1 MQDGFSE
8 PRRVCIYASSG
19 EENSY
24 GAEDLRRNLL
34 FYISNP
40 FSLKIVCKVVFVSP
54 DAYYGTRVR
63 VRKSRMVRKI
73 YAVFYL
79 KYISNP
85 FSVKIWCKTGFRK
98 PRRVCIYASS
108 GEQKPH
114 RAEDL
119 RCNFWFYIS
128 MPFSLK
134 IVYKV
139 VFVNPDAYYGTRVRV
154 NKSRIV
160 RKIYAKP
167 SFFAISAVFNSSNL
181 DTPFSCMVTPYST
194 SASSMVP
201 RRWVIKMN
209 WVFLVI
215 RRTY

>member
-1 MQDGFSE
+1 
-8 PRRVCIYASSG
+8 
-19 EENSY
+19 
-24 GAEDLRRNLL
+24 
-34 FYISNP
+34 
-40 FSLKIVCKVVFVSP
+40 
-54 DAYYGTRVR
+54 
-63 VRKSRMVRKI
+63 MVRKI

-85 FSVKIWCKTGFRK
+85 FSVKIWCKTGF
-98 PRRVCIYASS
+98 PSPDAYYGTRVQVNKSRIVPKIYAVFC
-108 GEQKPH
+108 
-114 RAEDL
+114 L
-119 RCNFWFYIS
+119 NYIA
-128 MPFSLK
+128 MPFSVK

-139 VFVNPDAYYGTRVRV
+139 VFVNPDAYYGTRVWV

-181 DTPFSCMVTPYST
+181 DTPFSCIVTPYST

>member
-1 MQDGFSE
+1 
-8 PRRVCIYASSG
+8 
-19 EENSY
+19 
-24 GAEDLRRNLL
+24 
-34 FYISNP
+34 
-40 FSLKIVCKVVFVSP
+40 
-54 DAYYGTRVR
+54 
-63 VRKSRMVRKI
+63 
-73 YAVFYL
+73 
-79 KYISNP
+79 
-85 FSVKIWCKTGFRK
+85 
-98 PRRVCIYASS
+98 
-108 GEQKPH
+108 
-114 RAEDL
+114 
-119 RCNFWFYIS
+119 

-139 VFVNPDAYYGTRVRV
+139 VFVNPDAYVYTQVQVNKSRMVPKIYAVFCLNYIAMPFSVKIVYKVVFVNPDAYVYTRVRV

-194 SASSMVP
+194 SASSIVP

>member
-1 MQDGFSE
+1 
-8 PRRVCIYASSG
+8 
-19 EENSY
+19 
-24 GAEDLRRNLL
+24 
-34 FYISNP
+34 
-40 FSLKIVCKVVFVSP
+40 
-54 DAYYGTRVR
+54 
-63 VRKSRMVRKI
+63 MVPKI
-73 YAVFYL
+73 YAVFCL
-79 KYISNP
+79 NYIAMP

-98 PRRVCIYASS
+98 PRRVLRYANS
-108 GEQKPH
+108 GEENSYGAQ
-114 RAEDL
+114 DL
-119 RCNFWFYIS
+119 RCNLLFYIS
-128 MPFSLK
+128 YPFSVK
-134 IVYKV
+134 IWCKTG
-139 VFVNPDAYYGTRVRV
+139 FPSPDAYVYTRVWV

>member
-1 MQDGFSE
+1 
-8 PRRVCIYASSG
+8 V
-19 EENSY
+19 N
-24 GAEDLRRNLL
+24 
-34 FYISNP
+34 
-40 FSLKIVCKVVFVSP
+40 P
-54 DAYYGTRVR
+54 DAYVYTRVW
-63 VRKSRMVRKI
+63 VNKSRIVRKI
-73 YAVFYL
+73 YAVFCL
-79 KYISNP
+79 NYIAVP

-98 PRRVCIYASS
+98 LRRVCIYASL
-108 GEQKPH
+108 GEGNSYG
-114 RAEDL
+114 AEDL

>member
-1 MQDGFSE
+1 
-8 PRRVCIYASSG
+8 
-19 EENSY
+19 
-24 GAEDLRRNLL
+24 
-34 FYISNP
+34 
-40 FSLKIVCKVVFVSP
+40 
-54 DAYYGTRVR
+54 
-63 VRKSRMVRKI
+63 MVRKI
-73 YAVFYL
+73 YAAFYL
-79 KYISNP
+79 NYISNP
-85 FSVKIWCKTGFRK
+85 FGVKIWCKTGFRK
-98 PRRVCIYASS
+98 PRRVCIYASL
-108 GEQKPH
+108 GEGNSYGT
-114 RAEDL
+114 EDL

-128 MPFSLK
+128 MPFSVK
-134 IVYKV
+134 IWCKTG
-139 VFVNPDAYYGTRVRV
+139 FPSPDAYYGTRVWA

>member
-1 MQDGFSE
+1 M
-8 PRRVCIYASSG
+8 
-19 EENSY
+19 
-24 GAEDLRRNLL
+24 
-34 FYISNP
+34 P
-40 FSLKIVCKVVFVSP
+40 FSLKIVYKVVFANP
-54 DAYYGTRVR
+54 DAYYGTRVW
-63 VRKSRMVRKI
+63 VNKSRIVRKI
-73 YAVFYL
+73 YAAFYL

-98 PRRVCIYASS
+98 PRHVCIYASS

-119 RCNFWFYIS
+119 RRNLLFYIS
-128 MPFSLK
+128 NPFSVK
-134 IVYKV
+134 IWCKTG
-139 VFVNPDAYYGTRVRV
+139 FPSPDAYVYTRVW
-154 NKSRIV
+154 V
-160 RKIYAKP
+160 RKIRMAPKIYAKP

>member
-1 MQDGFSE
+1 M
-8 PRRVCIYASSG
+8 
-19 EENSY
+19 N
-24 GAEDLRRNLL
+24 
-34 FYISNP
+34 
-40 FSLKIVCKVVFVSP
+40 
-54 DAYYGTRVR
+54 
-63 VRKSRMVRKI
+63 KSRIAPKI

-98 PRRVCIYASS
+98 PRRVCIYASL

-114 RAEDL
+114 RAQDL
-119 RCNFWFYIS
+119 RRNFWFYIS

-139 VFVNPDAYYGTRVRV
+139 VFVNPDAYYGTQIRVRKIRMAPKIYAVFYLKYISKPFSLKIVCKVVFVNPDAYVYTRVRV

>member
-1 MQDGFSE
+1 M
-8 PRRVCIYASSG
+8 
-19 EENSY
+19 N
-24 GAEDLRRNLL
+24 
-34 FYISNP
+34 
-40 FSLKIVCKVVFVSP
+40 
-54 DAYYGTRVR
+54 
-63 VRKSRMVRKI
+63 KSRIVRKI

-85 FSVKIWCKTGFRK
+85 FSVKVWCKTGFPSPDAYYGTQVRVRK
-98 PRRVCIYASS
+98 IRMAPKIYAVFC
-108 GEQKPH
+108 
-114 RAEDL
+114 L
-119 RCNFWFYIS
+119 NYIAV
-128 MPFSLK
+128 PFSLK
-134 IVYKV
+134 IVCKV
-139 VFVNPDAYYGTRVRV
+139 VFVNPDAYVYTRVRV
-154 NKSRIV
+154 RKIRMAP
-160 RKIYAKP
+160 KIYAKP